1 MDPDPD
7 TRGPKTYGSDGSGT
21 ATLATGVSW
30 VRRLLY
36 QTKLTGERV
45 RVLAAKM
52 ENSVA
57 ELKRRGSKVT
67 STLMNSL
74 LFGEA
79 SNQSAANMFSQQ
91 KFLG

>member
-1 MDPDPD
+1 M
-7 TRGPKTYGSDGSGT
+7 RPKNIRIRRIRIRN
-21 ATLATGVSW
+21 TLATGVRW

-67 STLMNSL
+67 TTLMNSL
-74 LFGEA
+74 LFREA